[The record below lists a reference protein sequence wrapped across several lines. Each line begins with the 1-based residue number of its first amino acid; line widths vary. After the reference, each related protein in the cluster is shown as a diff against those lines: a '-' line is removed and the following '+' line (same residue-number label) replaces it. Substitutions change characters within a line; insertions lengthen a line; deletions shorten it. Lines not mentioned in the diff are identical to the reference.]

1 MSKQRTVL
9 MVGPALDAP
18 GGMSAVAQ
26 TYAQS
31 GWFAREGVRYLSSYE
46 GPGWERQ
53 LRVFGRAAA
62 ITAFALLRGRVRLL
76 HVHSAA
82 RGSFWRKALLCA
94 MARLARRPY
103 VFHVHSG
110 EFPTWLAAR
119 SQPLQ
124 AVVRWT
130 LRGAARVLVLTPAWA
145 DALQRATGP
154 LRCAV
159 AWNPVPPRA
168 ADLAANPAEPAPEP
182 REAPLVLFLGRLREK
197 KGVHD
202 LLNAWPAVLAAHPN
216 ARLMLGGDG
225 ELAAAAAQARALGV
239 EGSVE
244 LPGWLAGAA
253 KAAALRRATVFV
265 LPSYFEGLPISLL
278 EAMAAGVP
286 VIATPVGGV
295 PDLIEAEQNGLL
307 VPVGDPL
314 GLSQALLRL
323 LGDASLARRLVTAA
337 EFTLR
342 RHDVDAVC
350 AALSALYAEVDR

>member
-1 MSKQRTVL
+1 MRSRRTVL

-26 TYAQS
+26 SYAQS

-46 GPGWERQ
+46 GPGLGRQ

-62 ITAFALLRGRVRLL
+62 ATALALLQGRVRLL

-94 MARLARRPY
+94 MARAARRPY

-119 SQPLQ
+119 SRLVQ
-124 AVVRWT
+124 AAVRWT
-130 LRGAARVLVLTPAWA
+130 LRGAARVLVLTPGWA
-145 DALQRATGP
+145 DALQRAAGP

-159 AWNPVPPRA
+159 AWNPVPP
-168 ADLAANPAEPAPEP
+168 LAAAPDPAPSAGAVGAP
-182 REAPLVLFLGRLREK
+182 RVLFLGRLRDK
-197 KGVHD
+197 KGVYD
-202 LLNAWPAVLAAHPN
+202 LLRAWPAVLARHPG
-216 ARLMLGGDG
+216 ARLLLGGDG
-225 ELAAAAAQARALGV
+225 ELAAAAALARELGV
-239 EGSVE
+239 EASVE
-244 LPGWLAGAA
+244 LPGWLDGSA

-295 PDLIEAEQNGLL
+295 PDLIEAERNGLL
-307 VPVGDPL
+307 VPAGDVS
-314 GLSQALLRL
+314 GLAEALRRL
-323 LGDASLARRLVTAA
+323 LDDAALAQRLVAAARRTVD
-337 EFTLR
+337 
-342 RHDVDAVC
+342 RHEVSAVC
-350 AALSALYAEVDR
+350 GALSALYAEIDR